1 MTRFPGRLPLYS
13 CPYSWPYSCPY
24 AARPR
29 ARRRPACGAAPR
41 KPPSHSFGKAVR
53 PSAAPASLAAAT
65 TRSADR
71 RRLPDHPQ
79 GFARVGDRLFLSSV
93 EIIEPPVKYPQP
105 VDGYDRTP
113 GKGRG
118 HVFVLD
124 LKGNL
129 LKDIVLGEGDAYH
142 PGGIDADG
150 TSLWVPVAEYRPY
163 SHSTVYR
170 IDLATLEVHEE
181 FQVAD
186 HVGGIVPD
194 PRTGE
199 LHGVTWGSREFYTWS
214 GKGRQLAHS
223 ANSSHFVD
231 YQDCAYTKHELMLCT
246 GITNYKTST
255 GGNFELGGIA
265 LLDLKSKTVR
275 HEVPVQLWSAAGHVA
290 TRNPVF
296 LEAEGS
302 KLRMWAAPDDGEEV
316 SGTEILIYEAKV
328 G

>member
-1 MTRFPGRLPLYS
+1 MRSVNKFH
-13 CPYSWPYSCPY
+13 
-24 AARPR
+24 
-29 ARRRPACGAAPR
+29 GAVLA
-41 KPPSHSFGKAVR
+41 GAV
-53 PSAAPASLAAAT
+53 LAAAAVAVT
-65 TRSADR
+65 TTPAVGTAQSPKNAPLVEAFSELNRSTQWNLAER
-71 RRLPDHPQ
+71 IKLNFPTHHPQ

-129 LKDIVLGEGDAYH
+129 LKDILLGDGDAYH

-163 SHSTVYR
+163 SHSIVYR

-194 PRTGE
+194 PRTGK

-231 YQDCAYTKHELMLCT
+231 YQDCAYTTRELMLCT

-255 GGNFELGGIA
+255 GSNFELGGIA